1 MTQAEALTILKTGA
15 NVFLTG
21 EPGAG
26 KSYTINQYVTYLKEH
41 GINHAIT
48 ASTGIAATH
57 IGGMTIHSWSG
68 LGIRDTLS
76 AYDLEML
83 TQKEYVAKRIQK
95 TNVLIIDE
103 ISMLSDTMLSTINLV
118 CKAVRG
124 KDEPFGGLQAVFVGD
139 FFQLPPVQRR
149 APIHQNDMFGSD
161 DPMDPSELPTHFA
174 FQSTAWSDAAPIIC
188 YLSEQHRQSD
198 DDLLQILSTLRNG
211 ERLFEA
217 HEFLTERIHKDR
229 TRLPAVTKLYSHNAD
244 VDTLNGGELTKLPGL
259 VKKFQMT
266 TAGNQVL
273 IENLKKGCLSPEVL
287 ELKVG
292 AKVMFTK
299 NNPTEG
305 YMNGTLGEV
314 IDFKNSMPL
323 VKTHGGALITVEEM
337 EWSVEEDGKVKA
349 RLAQVPLRLAWAITI
364 HKSQGMSLDGAI
376 MDLSRV
382 FEYGQGYV
390 ALSRV
395 RTLKGIHLLGFNE
408 RALEVHPRVLMQD
421 GMFRDASDVAEDMF
435 GKMTNED
442 LAKMHTNFIIAC
454 GGSLKKRTIADDPF
468 VTTNKVSTYTLTLD
482 LINEGFSIAE
492 ILKKRD
498 MVFGT
503 IITHLETIKNNPDE
517 YPLKRSL
524 EGLFDKKQLKYVAEI
539 HKIVEKLGN
548 PETLKS
554 IYDSAGGKYSYDDIK
569 VARLLYKK

>member
-21 EPGAG
+21 EPGSG

-41 GINHAIT
+41 GISHAIT

-68 LGIRDTLS
+68 VGIRDRLS
-76 AYDLEML
+76 EYELDML
-83 TQKEYVAKRIQK
+83 AQKEYVVKRIQK
-95 TNVLIIDE
+95 TSVLIIDE
-103 ISMLSDTMLSTINLV
+103 ISMLSNTMLDTIDSV
-118 CKAVRG
+118 CRAVRG
-124 KDEPFGGLQAVFVGD
+124 KDESFGGLQIIFVGD
-139 FFQLPPVQRR
+139 FFQLPPIQRR
-149 APIHQNDMFGSD
+149 MQ
-161 DPMDPSELPTHFA
+161 MDPNDIFDESEIPTFFA
-174 FQSTAWSDAAPIIC
+174 FNSKAWEQAAPVVC

-198 DDLLQILSTLRNG
+198 DDLLQILTTLRNG

-229 TRLPAVTKLYSHNAD
+229 TRLPPVTKLYSHNYD
-244 VDTLNGGELTKLPGL
+244 VDTLNGGELTKLPGFT
-259 VKKFQMT
+259 KKYEMT
-266 TAGNQVL
+266 TTGNKAL

-299 NNPTEG
+299 NNPTEK
-305 YMNGTLGEV
+305 YMNGTLGE
-314 IDFKNSMPL
+314 IIEFKNTTPV
-323 VKTHGGALITVEEM
+323 VKTHNGELIEVEEM
-337 EWSVEEDGKVKA
+337 EWTVEEDGKVKA
-349 RLAQVPLRLAWAITI
+349 RLAQIPLRLAWAITI

-395 RTLKGIHLLGFNE
+395 RTLKGIYLLGFNE
-408 RALEVHPRVLMQD
+408 RALEVHPQILMQD
-421 GMFRDASDVAEDMF
+421 GVFRDASDIAEDLF
-435 GKMTNED
+435 GKMTNEE
-442 LAKMHTNFIIAC
+442 LNQMHVNFILAC
-454 GGSLKKRTIADDPF
+454 GGSVKARTVMGEDSF
-468 VTTNKVSTYTLTLD
+468 GTTKVSTVTITYD
-482 LINEGFSIAE
+482 LLNEGFSVEE
-492 ILKKRD
+492 IIKKRG

-503 IITHLETIKNNPDE
+503 ILSHIEKILENPAE
-517 YPLKRSL
+517 HPLKRSI
-524 EGLFDKKQLKYVAEI
+524 EQSFDKKLLKNIAAI
-539 HKIVEKLGN
+539 HKLFNRQGALGS
-548 PETLKS
+548 LKS
-554 IYDSAGGKYSYDDIK
+554 AYDAGGGKYSYDEIK